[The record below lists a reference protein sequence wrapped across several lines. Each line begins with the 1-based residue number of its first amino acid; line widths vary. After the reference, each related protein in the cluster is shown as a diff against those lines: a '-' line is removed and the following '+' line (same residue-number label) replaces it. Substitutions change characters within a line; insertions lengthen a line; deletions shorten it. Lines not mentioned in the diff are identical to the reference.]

1 MCLLEST
8 GQARNATGQEGQ
20 AAMICNLLTCSAQLH
35 TNGLKTVHQSLHPI
49 LCSKLFVAM
58 KEVKQ
63 LLVTA
68 DSFNEQV
75 HNVKK
80 PWE

>member
-1 MCLLEST
+1 M
-8 GQARNATGQEGQ
+8 GQEGQ
-20 AAMICNLLTCSAQLH
+20 AAMVCGLLTYSAQLFI
-35 TNGLKTVHQSLHPI
+35 NGLKSVHQSLGPV
-49 LCSKLFVAM
+49 LCAKLFVAM

-68 DSFNEQV
+68 DSFNEHV

-80 PWE
+80 PWEYTTTNAAAAAPK